1 MVLRAWRLTYFLCL
15 GLGLLSVLAGNAPL
29 QAQGLSSATIT
40 LLHSQEHHGQV
51 LPARPIGG
59 NDMGGLAARAT
70 LVQRIRTEV
79 GADHVALFDTGDIL
93 IGTPLSSV
101 FRGEPDVLAY
111 NAMGYDAAALG
122 NHEFDFEKS
131 ENRLE
136 ILMKLSNYPMMGA
149 NVSGLSFEPDPGFIK
164 LQRAGLTL
172 LVIGLGNPETAASS
186 SPLPGTIFADP
197 VETVRAVIAAQGAD
211 ADLIVAL
218 SHQDTYRDVELLKS
232 VPELDIVIGG
242 HTFGFQG
249 VITRD
254 TFASAS
260 DVSDAVADQPIELSQ
275 PNGVYVRAGGGP
287 YRGRLG
293 TSLGRLDLTVEQ
305 GAVVHAVSQNLLI
318 LPDTA
323 YNRREGEGAPSAD
336 ELIAQDPGILNL
348 IEPFVQELALR
359 LDEVVGQATVDLEG
373 APEAVRTRET
383 NLGNLIADAW
393 RQTQGTDIGLQNGG
407 GIRNSIAAG
416 PITLADVLSVQPF
429 GNTVV
434 RLSVTG
440 AQLLESMENGVSQVQ
455 EGGGR
460 FPQISGMT
468 LVYDS
473 AKPAGSRVVKIT
485 VGGQPLDP
493 ARQYTVATNSFVGGG
508 GDGYTVFAQAMDY
521 LDTQFVDADVLSE
534 YIRRASTVSP
544 QPEGRIRDLANQ

>member
-1 MVLRAWRLTYFLCL
+1 MVLRAWRLSFFLSL
-15 GLGLLSVLAGNAPL
+15 GLALLTALAGNGAL
-29 QAQGLSSATIT
+29 QAQGTESGTIT
-40 LLHSQEHHGQV
+40 LLYTQEHHGQA

-59 NDMGGLAARAT
+59 NDLGGLAARAT
-70 LVQRIRTEV
+70 LVQRVRDAV

-122 NHEFDFEKS
+122 NHEFDFERS
-131 ENRLE
+131 ESRLE
-136 ILMKLSNYPMMGA
+136 ILMRLSNYPMMGA
-149 NVSGLSFEPDPGFIK
+149 NVSGLPFEPDPDFIK
-164 LQRAGLTL
+164 LQRGGLNL
-172 LVIGLGNPETAASS
+172 LIIGLGNPETATSS

-197 VETVRAVIAAQGAD
+197 VETVRAVIAAQGED

-218 SHQDTYRDVELLKS
+218 THQDTYRDVELLEA

-242 HTFGFQG
+242 HTFGFEG

-254 TFASAS
+254 TFALAS
-260 DVSDAVADQPIELSQ
+260 DVPDAVADQPLELSQ
-275 PNGVYVRAGGGP
+275 PNGVYVRTGGGP

-305 GAVVHAVSQNLLI
+305 GVVVHAVSNNLLI
-318 LPDTA
+318 LPDTV
-323 YNRREGEGAPSAD
+323 YNRRQEEGAPSAD
-336 ELIAQDPGILNL
+336 ELIAQDPEILNL
-348 IEPFVQELALR
+348 IEPFVHELDLR
-359 LDEVVGQATVDLEG
+359 LGEVVGQAAVDLDG
-373 APEAVRTRET
+373 ARENVRTQET
-383 NLGNLIADAW
+383 NLGNLIADTW

-416 PITLADVLSVQPF
+416 PITLADVLAVQPF

-434 RLSVTG
+434 RLSITG
-440 AQLLESMENGVSQVQ
+440 AQLLEAMENGVSQVQ
-455 EGGGR
+455 EGSGR
-460 FPQISGMT
+460 YPQISGMT

-473 AKPAGSRVVKIT
+473 SKPAGSRVLKIT
-485 VGGQPLDP
+485 VGDQPLDP
-493 ARQYTVATNSFVGGG
+493 ARVYTLATNSFVGNG
-508 GDGYTVFAQAMDY
+508 GDGYAVFAQATGY

-534 YIRRASTVSP
+534 YIRGAGIVSP
-544 QPEGRIRDLANQ
+544 QREGRIRDLANQ